1 MQAAAAV
8 EQEEQEEE
16 QEQEKEEEE
25 ATATI
30 SRQNNAYAVHN
41 TFDAALILPSHPSHP
56 SNPSHPSPPTPFGNL
71 PDPTMNI
78 LKPRAY
84 DKVNAFYASST
95 ATSRGRRLQPQQL
108 EKEY

>member
-1 MQAAAAV
+1 VQAAAAV

-16 QEQEKEEEE
+16 QEQEKEEEEE

-56 SNPSHPSPPTPFGNL
+56 LRQPPRPDHEHIETP
-71 PDPTMNI
+71 
-78 LKPRAY
+78 
-84 DKVNAFYASST
+84 
-95 ATSRGRRLQPQQL
+95 RL
-108 EKEY
+108 